1 MSTNGRKPY
10 EQKRKQKKPKR
21 DARKKT
27 KTKCKWI
34 YLFQPTKICESMG
47 NPRIREE
54 AMEEKKRRRRL
65 HWWRSNK
72 WPESDAQTW
81 KQKKTKNEELIGN
94 SRPSLKKSPC
104 DRLSR
109 TDMSSL
115 KKEKQK
121 TPPAKGHDMNW
132 DSDITNQKMKSC
144 LQTKTE

>member
-54 AMEEKKRRRRL
+54 AMEEKKEDYTDGVATNGQRVVPRL
-65 HWWRSNK
+65 
-72 WPESDAQTW
+72 ES
-81 KQKKTKNEELIGN
+81 KRK
-94 SRPSLKKSPC
+94 
-104 DRLSR
+104 
-109 TDMSSL
+109 
-115 KKEKQK
+115 
-121 TPPAKGHDMNW
+121 
-132 DSDITNQKMKSC
+132 QKMKS
-144 LQTKTE
+144 